1 MPTILIADD
10 SRLMQRNLTMTL
22 QQAGYDLLLANNG
35 YEALAVCSKQTPDL
49 VILDCLMPE
58 MSGQEA
64 CRIIRSNPATQHL
77 PVLLMSVEDKELR
90 RARGVGANATLLKP
104 IETKELLSKVNSLL
118 APTPE
123 VDQPLTLLVEPE
135 SVRTRVVRIL
145 GHQSLGL
152 ASVPG
157 APLTAGQSL
166 NIEYDALGGVKI
178 QRDATVSNLLE
189 GGIVL
194 TLGSKV
200 SIEQRRRHFRKQ
212 IEVPVRYR
220 LPGDFFRLGR
230 TLDIS
235 GGGMRLSG
243 MSGQPEAGMVLDFQ
257 LVIDPSVH
265 ITVQGIIRRIIPAEH
280 GSFEV
285 GVEFAAIDPNVQQ
298 ELTMF
303 LFAGSD
309 AVSQP
314 SA

>member
-49 VILDCLMPE
+49 VILDCIMPE

-118 APTPE
+118 APSPE
-123 VDQPLTLLVEPE
+123 VDQPLALLIEPE
-135 SVRTRVVRIL
+135 PVRTRVVRIL
-145 GHQSLGL
+145 GQQSLGL
-152 ASVPG
+152 APVPG
-157 APLTAGQSL
+157 APLTAGQSM
-166 NIEYDALGGVKI
+166 NIEYDAMGGVKI
-178 QRDATVSNLLE
+178 QRDATVSSVLE
-189 GGIVL
+189 EGIVL

-200 SIEQRRRHFRKQ
+200 TIEQRRRHFRKQ

-243 MSGQPEAGMVLDFQ
+243 MSGQPESGMVLDFQ

-280 GSFEV
+280 SSFEV